1 MLGTKEPS
9 PPELRA
15 WMDRA
20 MDLDELRRC
29 GATFGYPDGL
39 TAAEWA
45 CLKAYARAMN
55 EAQRRARKRAE
66 AQSKQ

>member
-1 MLGTKEPS
+1 MLGTKEPA
-9 PPELRA
+9 PPELRT

-29 GATFGYPDGL
+29 GATFQYPDGL

-45 CLKAYARAMN
+45 SLKAYGRAMD
-55 EAQRRARKRAE
+55 EVRRRARKRAE
-66 AQSKQ
+66 AQTKQ